1 MLASRVLRKAA
12 CVAQLRRYN
21 RRFFQSQGAS
31 VLSIGILDGDDI
43 GLEVVPE
50 CVKVMQAAAAKTGL
64 EVGWQRLPIGK
75 KGHESHGHTMPQV
88 TVDALAKVDGWIQ
101 GPIGH
106 NAYPRNDA
114 TWINPPLRKKF
125 ELFASVKPVRSYPNL
140 PSLHKDVDIV
150 FLREVTEGMQ
160 SGSVVFAGSGEF
172 RPNDEIS
179 IGARV
184 VTRKGA
190 NRVAREAFE
199 IARTR
204 NRKKVTSVHKEPVYR
219 LVCGMFAEEC
229 RKVATDFPDVELEE
243 VLVDGFAM
251 KLVMRPQQ
259 YDVVVTTNQFG
270 DILTDEGAGLVG
282 GLGLAPGLCVG
293 HTQAMAQATHGS
305 APDIAGRN
313 IANPYAMIMSGQM
326 LFEWL
331 GRKRNEP
338 RATEAARRISAA
350 VDDVIARADHLT
362 ADLGGTSQTSDMG
375 DAIVRALQRV

>member
-1 MLASRVLRKAA
+1 VLLK
-12 CVAQLRRYN
+12 
-21 RRFFQSQGAS
+21 
-31 VLSIGILDGDDI
+31 IGILEGDDI

-50 CVKVMQAAAAKTGL
+50 CVKVMKAAAARTGL
-64 EVGWQRLPIGK
+64 DVEWRSLPIGK
-75 KGHESHGHTMPQV
+75 KGHESHGHTMPQE
-88 TVDALAKVDGWIQ
+88 TVDALRQVDGWIQ

-106 NAYPRNDA
+106 NAYPRNDP
-114 TWINPPLRKKF
+114 TWINPPLRKMF
-125 ELFASVKPVRSYPNL
+125 ELFASVKPVKSYPNL
-140 PSLHKDVDIV
+140 PSLHKEVDIV

-160 SGSVVFAGSGEF
+160 SSSVVFAGSGEF

-204 NRKKVTSVHKEPVYR
+204 NRKKVTAVHKEPVYR

-229 RKVATDFPDVELEE
+229 RKVAKEFRDVELEE

-270 DILTDEGAGLVG
+270 DILTDEGAGIVG

-293 HTQAMAQATHGS
+293 YTQAMAQATHGS
-305 APDIAGRN
+305 APDIAGKN

-331 GRKRNEP
+331 GRKRAEP
-338 RATEAARRISAA
+338 RAVEAANRIAAA
-350 VDDVIARADHLT
+350 VNKVIADARDLT
-362 ADLGGTSQTSDMG
+362 GDLGGTATTAKMG
-375 DAIVRALQRV
+375 DAIVRAL